1 MDVGERDHTDDRDGK
16 PAEKPR
22 TALSTGA
29 GHGGSQFDRP
39 GLPPA
44 LLVARLR

>member
-1 MDVGERDHTDDRDGK
+1 MDVGERDDTDDRDGK

-39 GLPPA
+39 GPRLLPG
-44 LLVARLR
+44 ARLR